1 MTENGNWVFPQ
12 YPNGPQAGSLSQMFT
27 LMMAKMKIKMT
38 MVKMNH
44 QQILKCSKFGKGLN
58 ATSKYILG
66 MFEKS
71 SIGGTYVFLLAGTY
85 LEWNVEKTKQTPPLR
100 LTWQCVCV
108 CVS

>member
-1 MTENGNWVFPQ
+1 MGFPSI
-12 YPNGPQAGSLSQMFT
+12 PQWPTGWLPFANVHVDDGEDEDE
-27 LMMAKMKIKMT
+27 MT